1 MTAGKSK
8 KAVKGKKLKKK
19 VDHMAKKV
27 WFEIKA
33 PTPFTINPLVCRT
46 IANKTVGTRTEEDN
60 LKGRVFETS
69 VGDLM
74 NDEEFGFQVVR
85 LKVEDVKGKVGYT
98 QFDGM
103 RFTTDKMCSLV
114 KKWHTQLTAKCEVT
128 TSDGFVLRVFS
139 IAYTKKRDLQL
150 KKTSYAARSQIEKIC
165 HKMREIITKTIS
177 PLTIKEVCNQL
188 MNNLIG
194 IDIAK
199 SCAKIYPLTNSHIYK
214 VKVLKAPKL
223 DIQALQA
230 DLPTATTSA
239 TTTTTTATTAADAT
253 TTKQQGD
260 VGVEVKQK

>member
-8 KAVKGKKLKKK
+8 KSVKGKKLKKK

-33 PTPFTINPLVCRT
+33 PTPFTVNPLVCRT
-46 IANKTVGTRTEEDN
+46 IVNKTVGTRTEEDN

-69 VGDLM
+69 IGDLM
-74 NDEEFGFQVVR
+74 NDEEFGYQIVR
-85 LKVEDVKGKVGYT
+85 LKVEDVKGRVGFT

-114 KKWHTQLTAKCEVT
+114 KKWHSQITAKCEVT

-139 IAYTKKRDLQL
+139 IAYTKRRDLQL

-165 HKMREIITKTIS
+165 FKMREIMAKSIA
-177 PLTIKEVCNQL
+177 PLTIKEVCQQL
-188 MNNLIG
+188 MNNVIG
-194 IDIAK
+194 NEIAK
-199 SCAKIYPLTNSHIYK
+199 TCAKVYPLTNSYVYK

-223 DIQALQA
+223 DLQALQA
-230 DLPTATTSA
+230 DVVPVSA
-239 TTTTTTATTAADAT
+239 SIVPESDDSS
-253 TTKQQGD
+253 KQHQGDD
-260 VGVEVKQK
+260 VGVEIKQ